1 MLRRSESCAIDG
13 GVSINPPYNG
23 LFGVGAG
30 CVDPL
35 RVQMVRAHHNAIV
48 VAYPQFVAC
57 YKQKD
62 STGFQLSFTSPHIH
76 PVHLVELVAVNAK
89 MNATAGGAGGSELMT
104 TMVALSYASSYVRLM
119 GFTEEGVRIEVG
131 TFNLHVSIDKLF
143 FIGNQLVALSKK
155 VIRLIVY

>member
-1 MLRRSESCAIDG
+1 
-13 GVSINPPYNG
+13 
-23 LFGVGAG
+23 
-30 CVDPL
+30 
-35 RVQMVRAHHNAIV
+35 MVRAHHNAIV

-62 STGFQLSFTSPHIH
+62 STGFQLAFTSPHIH

-89 MNATAGGAGGSELMT
+89 MNTAASGGSSGAGAATELMT
-104 TMVALSYASSYVRLM
+104 TMVAVSYASSYVRLM

-131 TFNLHVSIDKLF
+131 TFNLHVSVDKLF

-155 VIRLIVY
+155 VT